1 MSTQSKTF
9 DRALS
14 ALRRPDAKLLR
25 QHGGST
31 AGLCVRSYRTKVF
44 AFPTRSATKLLER
57 NDIQPF
63 RPVGCRS
70 WAGRNPGGSAIGE
83 SGRGDHHDCQPQE
96 A

>member
-31 AGLCVRSYRTKVF
+31 AGFYVWLPHQSFRVPDAV
-44 AFPTRSATKLLER
+44 ATKLLER

-63 RPVGCRS
+63 DLGLP
-70 WAGRNPGGSAIGE
+70 E
-83 SGRGDHHDCQPQE
+83 SGRAAILAAWRLAKAGQGDHHDRQPRE